1 MQRKTPPYR
10 QGWGNLAGLLFI
22 SAALAGS
29 QPALASAQVQR
40 YWCPDRP
47 GAELQVQPGPGCEP
61 FIPEKEDEKD
71 DQPDGRQPISLD
83 TIEGTVA
90 DFLARYREYLACCA
104 SDIRSSLERDELE
117 QEASD
122 ILETLS
128 RLPPVLFLTKSQ
140 GLIAPVALARS
151 RLRTLKD
158 QHKDLSRRS
167 RRTWRLDYESA
178 GRERRA
184 IQEEREALTS
194 EFQSSGPP
202 SRASSG
208 TTIGDSSFND
218 AARTGSQIGGSRPNQ
233 IDGGQ
238 LGNSTFNNSATTGT
252 EAGDSSLNNSA
263 IVDREIGRSSGTTGR
278 IPTGSESRTGPA
290 ISNSSLNQR

>member
-1 MQRKTPPYR
+1 MQRKTPPCR
-10 QGWGNLAGLLFI
+10 QGWGTLAVLLFI
-22 SAALAGS
+22 SAALEGA
-29 QPALASAQVQR
+29 QPAPASAQVQR

-61 FIPEKEDEKD
+61 LISEKEDEKD

-90 DFLARYREYLACCA
+90 GFLARYREYLACCA
-104 SDIRSSLERDELE
+104 SDIGSARELDDLEK
-117 QEASD
+117 EASV
-122 ILETLS
+122 ILKELS
-128 RLPPVLFLTKSQ
+128 RLPPVLFLTKSP
-140 GLIAPVALARS
+140 GLIAPVARARS

-158 QHKDLSRRS
+158 QHEDLSSRS
-167 RRTWRLDYESA
+167 RRARRLDYESA

-184 IQEEREALTS
+184 IQGEREALTS

-202 SRASSG
+202 RSASSG

-218 AARTGSQIGGSRPNQ
+218 AARTGSQIGDSSSNQ
-233 IDGGQ
+233 SDGGQ

-252 EAGDSSLNNSA
+252 EAGDSTLNDSA

-278 IPTGSESRTGPA
+278 TPTGSGSRTGPA